1 MIDTRRKF
9 LKTLAVGIIGGEVLS
24 ALPATVFAKNFNKG
38 IEIQKGYIVFN
49 EDTQKVM
56 EALADALIPG
66 SKGINI
72 KDRVMEYVNR
82 DRAAATFLDAGMW
95 NINSLS
101 RSKYKKP
108 FYSLTDKE
116 NIETLLKHVKSKN
129 AIFFNQFR
137 YLILRLYYS
146 DPLVWNKLSYSGPPQ
161 TKGFMDYAE
170 QPKQA
175 NKAKTK

>member
-1 MIDTRRKF
+1 MINSRRKF
-9 LKTLAVGIIGGEVLS
+9 LKTLAIGFIGGKVLS
-24 ALPATVFAKNFNKG
+24 SIPGSAFATNLDKG
-38 IEIQKGYIVFN
+38 IEIQKGYIVFS

-56 EALADALIPG
+56 EALAEGLVPG

-72 KDRVMEYVNR
+72 KSKVMDYVNK
-82 DRAAATFLDAGMW
+82 DRAAATFFDAGLW
-95 NINSLS
+95 NIDSLS
-101 RSKYKKP
+101 RSKYKKA
-108 FYSLTDKE
+108 FYSLTDKDE
-116 NIETLLKHVKSKN
+116 INTLIKYVKVKN
-129 AIFFNQFR
+129 SVFFNQFR

-170 QPKQA
+170 KPKPA